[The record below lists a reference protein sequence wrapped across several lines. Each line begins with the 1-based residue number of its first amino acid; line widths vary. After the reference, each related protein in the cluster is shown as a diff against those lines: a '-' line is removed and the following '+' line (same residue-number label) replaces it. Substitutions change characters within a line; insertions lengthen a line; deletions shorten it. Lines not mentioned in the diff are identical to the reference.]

1 MLIKNQKINLIT
13 LGCRVNS
20 CESSAIAHDLK
31 MHGALIVND
40 LEKATIC
47 IINTC
52 CVTSKAD
59 AKSRYFINRAS
70 RMKNIKLI
78 IVVGCYS
85 QLNNIDNDKVGI
97 ILGAKYKNDLIT
109 FIKQYHQEKII
120 KIDKFSK
127 LDKFDEYSD
136 SILFSNTR
144 AFLKIQDGCDYMC
157 SYCLIPFARGRQ
169 RSLNHNKVISLIKN
183 AVNQGY
189 KEIVLSGVNVAGYN
203 DGKYNF
209 FQLLKAINQL
219 SGSFRVRISSME
231 PFQID
236 TSIIDL
242 ITSNPSRW
250 CQHLHLCIQN
260 ANDQIIKDMNRK
272 YTIKQFNELC
282 KYARKHNPKISLTTD
297 YIVGFPTET
306 ESCFK
311 NSLINLK
318 KIKFCDIHIFPYS
331 QRKNTLASKLKNLV
345 SDYAKHK
352 RFHVIQSLNES
363 NKINYLKRFI
373 DQRVN
378 ILFEKSNEENIQV
391 GHSEYFFKVKVS
403 TSENLTNKLLKVT
416 IKKIEGNQ
424 LFGELNF

>member
-1 MLIKNQKINLIT
+1 
-13 LGCRVNS
+13 
-20 CESSAIAHDLK
+20 
-31 MHGALIVND
+31 
-40 LEKATIC
+40 
-47 IINTC
+47 
-52 CVTSKAD
+52 
-59 AKSRYFINRAS
+59 
-70 RMKNIKLI
+70 
-78 IVVGCYS
+78 
-85 QLNNIDNDKVGI
+85 
-97 ILGAKYKNDLIT
+97 
-109 FIKQYHQEKII
+109 
-120 KIDKFSK
+120 
-127 LDKFDEYSD
+127 
-136 SILFSNTR
+136 
-144 AFLKIQDGCDYMC
+144 
-157 SYCLIPFARGRQ
+157 
-169 RSLNHNKVISLIKN
+169 
-183 AVNQGY
+183 
-189 KEIVLSGVNVAGYN
+189 
-203 DGKYNF
+203 
-209 FQLLKAINQL
+209 
-219 SGSFRVRISSME
+219 
-231 PFQID
+231 
-236 TSIIDL
+236 
-242 ITSNPSRW
+242 
-250 CQHLHLCIQN
+250 
-260 ANDQIIKDMNRK
+260 MNRK

>member
-242 ITSNPSRW
+242 ITSNPSR
-250 CQHLHLCIQN
+250 
-260 ANDQIIKDMNRK
+260 
-272 YTIKQFNELC
+272 
-282 KYARKHNPKISLTTD
+282 
-297 YIVGFPTET
+297 
-306 ESCFK
+306 
-311 NSLINLK
+311 
-318 KIKFCDIHIFPYS
+318 
-331 QRKNTLASKLKNLV
+331 
-345 SDYAKHK
+345 
-352 RFHVIQSLNES
+352 
-363 NKINYLKRFI
+363 
-373 DQRVN
+373 
-378 ILFEKSNEENIQV
+378 
-391 GHSEYFFKVKVS
+391 
-403 TSENLTNKLLKVT
+403 
-416 IKKIEGNQ
+416 
-424 LFGELNF
+424 